1 VYVAG
6 IVMRMTAV
14 NAFVTVLGVI
24 TGPLLARALGPAG
37 RGTLAAIVVPLALAP
52 WIASLGL
59 PSYATRSAARGEPL
73 GALVGSVGTLAVIV
87 GAVAAAV
94 GVPTAAVLA
103 HGRNVVHTFL
113 LIGFSLLPIAGLGSL
128 LFAIGTGLE
137 RWRLVVAARVTPFL
151 LGAIGIVILFISHQL
166 TVATA
171 ATVTLISGIS
181 AVIPLLTLLRQSGRL
196 RFRLAVARESLVFGS
211 KAWIGNLSALTN
223 YRLDQLLMIVLV
235 DARQLGLYV
244 VAVTVSGISQ
254 VLTGALTAV
263 LPPMVA
269 QGDRRLPRQALRTT
283 LAAVVAVNA
292 ALAVLT
298 PWLLPLIFGSAF
310 RDAIAMTWILLLAVL
325 PSHGSFVLDAVLTA
339 AGRPGASAVGQL
351 LSAAITLPGLLALLP
366 PLGGNGAALVTL
378 LAYSANFAFL
388 LVISRRHFGGSVHD
402 FLWIRRRDIS
412 WGIELLKLLLHRSSP
427 RTG

>member
-1 VYVAG
+1 VCVAG

-14 NAFVTVLGVI
+14 NALVTVLGVI

-73 GALVGSVGTLAVIV
+73 GALVGSIGTLALIV

-128 LFAIGTGLE
+128 LVAIGTGLE

-171 ATVTLISGIS
+171 AIVTLISGIS
-181 AVIPLLTLLRQSGRL
+181 AVFPLLTLLRQSGRL
-196 RFRLAVARESLVFGS
+196 RFRLAVAREGLVFGS

-235 DARQLGLYV
+235 DV
-244 VAVTVSGISQ
+244 V
-254 VLTGALTAV
+254 
-263 LPPMVA
+263 
-269 QGDRRLPRQALRTT
+269 
-283 LAAVVAVNA
+283 
-292 ALAVLT
+292 
-298 PWLLPLIFGSAF
+298 
-310 RDAIAMTWILLLAVL
+310 

-412 WGIELLKLLLHRSSP
+412 WGIELLKLLAHRSSP